1 MGGHDQ
7 EPKGVVVHGVAAL
20 AVAYITSQFYRSALA
35 VIAPEVGADLG
46 LDAGRLGWLSAA
58 WFLGFAA
65 AQLPVGVALDRFGPR
80 RTVSFL
86 MGSAV
91 IGAVLFALAP
101 SFGIALAAEALIGI
115 GCAPV
120 LMGSMVYI
128 SRWVP
133 LSRFAQA
140 SSLVIAIG
148 GAGTL
153 FSATPLAALA
163 AALGWRGA
171 MLLVAG
177 LTLLAAVLT
186 YAVIRDWPPG
196 SAPAEAHRETLA
208 EALAGI
214 GEVMRIRALWP
225 LLPMSFAGYAVL
237 IAVRGLWAGPYL
249 DAVYGLA
256 PVSRGNV
263 LLLMSAAMVGGTL
276 LYSPLDRLF
285 GTRRGIVAGG
295 AVATIAGYAAL
306 TAWPDAGLAA
316 VTLQLMAVGTLGSTY
331 AVLMTHGRAF
341 VPAHLTGR
349 GVTFLNF
356 INFIGVGCV
365 QAASGRLVDG
375 ALAAGLGP
383 AATYSLLFAGMGAL
397 LALALTFYLFSRDAP
412 P

>member
-1 MGGHDQ
+1 MI
-7 EPKGVVVHGVAAL
+7 GVAVL
-20 AVAYITSQFYRSALA
+20 AIVYITSQFYRSALA

-46 LDAGRLGWLSAA
+46 LDAGGLGALSAA

-80 RTVSFL
+80 RTVAFL

-91 IGAVLFALAP
+91 IGAVLFAIAP
-101 SFGIALAAEALIGI
+101 SFGMALGAEALIGI

-133 LSRFAQA
+133 LPRFAQA

-163 AALGWRGA
+163 ASLGWRGA

-177 LTLLAAVLT
+177 LTLLAAVLV

-196 SAPAEAHRETLA
+196 STPAEAHRESLA

-256 PVSRGNV
+256 PVPRGNV

-295 AVATIAGYAAL
+295 AMATIAGYAAL
-306 TAWPDAGLAA
+306 TLWPDAGLVA

-365 QAASGRLVDG
+365 QASSGRLVDG
-375 ALAAGLGP
+375 ALAAGLRP

-397 LALALTFYLFSRDAP
+397 LALALAVYLFSRDAP